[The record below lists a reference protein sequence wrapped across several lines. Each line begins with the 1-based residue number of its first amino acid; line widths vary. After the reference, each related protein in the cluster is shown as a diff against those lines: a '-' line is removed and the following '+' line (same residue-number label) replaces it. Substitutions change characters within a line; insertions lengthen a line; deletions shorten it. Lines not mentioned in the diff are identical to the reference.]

1 VTPTQLRAFAAVVRL
16 GSVKRA
22 AAELSVTD
30 AAVSLHVGQLRRD
43 SVIDCSPG
51 PRPDDRRDTLARC

>member
-1 VTPTQLRAFAAVVRL
+1 MTPTQLRAFAAVVQL
-16 GSVKRA
+16 GSVKQA
-22 AAELSVTD
+22 AADLNVFE